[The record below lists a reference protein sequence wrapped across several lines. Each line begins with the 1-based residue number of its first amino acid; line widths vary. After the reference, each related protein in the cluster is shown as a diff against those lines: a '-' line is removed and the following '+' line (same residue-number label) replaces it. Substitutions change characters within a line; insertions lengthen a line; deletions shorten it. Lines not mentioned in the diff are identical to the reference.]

1 MAGFGD
7 PVFTNMPILEYLS
20 KGIKSFQ
27 AKQGRVPQRTRLP
40 VTPSILRKLREV
52 WDRQPHN
59 PDHIMLWAACTT
71 CFFGFLRSGEI
82 TTPPN
87 QFDPGAHLA
96 FGDVTLDSPSNP
108 TLAQVNIKASKMDP
122 FRVGV
127 SIYLGRTGNL
137 LCPVSALAAYL
148 AARGGEPGPFFK
160 FANNRP
166 LSRDLLVKHLR
177 EALKL
182 AGIDATKY
190 SGHSFRSGAA
200 TTAAAAGLEDSLIK
214 TLGRWQSSAYL
225 LYVRIPREK
234 LATLSHALSL

>member
-7 PVFTNMPILEYLS
+7 PIFSSMPTLEYLL

-27 AKQGRVPQRTRLP
+27 AKQGLTPRRSRLP
-40 VTPSILRKLREV
+40 ITPGILRKLREV
-52 WDRQPHN
+52 WEQQPHN

-108 TLAQVNIKASKMDP
+108 TLAQVNIKASKTDP
-122 FRVGV
+122 FREGI
-127 SIYLGRTGNL
+127 SIYLGRTGNK

-148 AARGGEPGPFFK
+148 ASRGGEPGPFFK

-166 LSRDLLVKHLR
+166 LSRELLVKHLR
-177 EALKL
+177 GALTS
-182 AGIDATKY
+182 AGIDPKKY

-200 TTAAAAGLEDSLIK
+200 STAAAAGLEDSVIK

-225 LYVRIPREK
+225 LYIHIPREK
-234 LATLSHALSL
+234 LANVSHVISA